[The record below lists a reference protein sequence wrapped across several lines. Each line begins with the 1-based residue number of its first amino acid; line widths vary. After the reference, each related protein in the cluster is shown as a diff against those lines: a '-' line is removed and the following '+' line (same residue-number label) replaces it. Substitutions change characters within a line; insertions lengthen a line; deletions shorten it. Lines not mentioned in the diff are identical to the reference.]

1 VRLAVRSYSLDTG
14 EENVVSERRRLLPFS
29 GWSSGKSQREFIY
42 RPTGEISRPVN
53 FTNKEPAISA
63 VNLQGIEYTR
73 SENHPRWRDFES
85 GIGDRGG
92 EFTNRKKYVIG
103 DTTPVHV
110 TTDWMTWGAGF
121 DYRVIWDGPLTI
133 SPGIPGDLRSAS
145 AIESDDVSLDAWGAK
160 AIALCA
166 PTRPSVNLASA
177 LLELY
182 RDGLPKLIGKEL
194 WQDRTLKAAASEHL
208 NAQFG
213 VAPLL
218 SDVSDFVRTVIDMDK
233 KLLQFVRDNGK
244 VVRRRYSF
252 PPDITVEDT
261 VVDSNAVLYGPQQEP
276 AIFGDFNVV
285 PKPQVVRH
293 REVTVNRWFSGAFVY
308 HIPQTIVQAIYS
320 PFADK
325 WQEMRILLGTDL
337 SANVLWQI
345 APWSWAVDWFTNA
358 GDVIN
363 NADMWASDGLV
374 MKYGYIMEHKVQRDT
389 YTYVGSTRIS
399 SLDRV
404 GWRPSQLQVVL
415 ETKRRRK
422 ANPFGFGLTYDGLS
436 AIQKSILAALAASRG
451 SWRF

>member
-1 VRLAVRSYSLDTG
+1 
-14 EENVVSERRRLLPFS
+14 
-29 GWSSGKSQREFIY
+29 
-42 RPTGEISRPVN
+42 
-53 FTNKEPAISA
+53 
-63 VNLQGIEYTR
+63 
-73 SENHPRWRDFES
+73 
-85 GIGDRGG
+85 
-92 EFTNRKKYVIG
+92 
-103 DTTPVHV
+103 VHV
-110 TTDWMTWGAGF
+110 ETDWVYWIDGY

-133 SPGIPGDLRSAS
+133 APTILGDLRSAS
-145 AIESDDVSLDAWGAK
+145 AVESDDVSLDAWGAK
-160 AIALCA
+160 AIASCA
-166 PTRPSVNLASA
+166 PTRPSVNLASS

-194 WQDRTLKAAASEHL
+194 WQDRTLKAVASEHL

-233 KLLQFVRDNGK
+233 KLRQFVRDNGK

-252 PPDITVEDT
+252 PPVVTVEDT
-261 VVDSNAVLYGPQQEP
+261 VVDSNAVLYGPNSEP
-276 AIFGDFNVV
+276 AIFGDFNVT

-308 HIPQTIVQAIYS
+308 HIPQTVVRAIYS

-325 WQEMRILLGTDL
+325 FQEMRILLGTDL
-337 SANVLWQI
+337 TANVLWQL

-374 MKYGYIMEHKVQRDT
+374 MKYGYIMEHKVQRDI
-389 YTYVGSTRIS
+389 YTYVGSTRIP

-436 AIQKSILAALAASRG
+436 AIQKSILTALAVSKN